1 MTLVSVHHTLFNFH
15 LFRLHCRPF
24 ICHPLSSLAIVVR
37 PPRVVASSA
46 DCSPHVLSY
55 RPLAQQ
61 HCCGHRHCVFLPPP
75 PSLVA
80 RHAVHSPL
88 LPQPTTAVDQLLRS
102 SSFFVRRLLSFTSSP
117 VYCLLRSSSLGPA
130 KGGGGDAAGV
140 LQVPKIRSTKASMPF
155 DNNTTIACRLLHLRR
170 EGAALAVVLAP
181 CPDVVFVVVDAA
193 MIVIIPPHHPQRG
206 GSNDRCVGSC
216 CWRRTIYPPPCPRR
230 RSSGRTGSIRCHR
243 ARSHRHQC

>member
-1 MTLVSVHHTLFNFH
+1 MTLVSVHHTLFNFR

-37 PPRVVASSA
+37 PPPCCCIIRRLLASRRRLPAPSA
-46 DCSPHVLSY
+46 ATLLRTLSL
-55 RPLAQQ
+55 R
-61 HCCGHRHCVFLPPP
+61 LPPP
-75 PSLVA
+75 PAIFS
-80 RHAVHSPL
+80 
-88 LPQPTTAVDQLLRS
+88 RS
-102 SSFFVRRLLSFTSSP
+102 SRRPLPALATANHRCRPTAPILELLCPPPALLHVVARLLSAP
-117 VYCLLRSSSLGPA
+117 IVVVGAREGR
-130 KGGGGDAAGV
+130 GGGCRRRAPGSKDQIDESVNAVRRQYNDG
-140 LQVPKIRSTKASMPF
+140 MPSS
-155 DNNTTIACRLLHLRR
+155 DLRR
-170 EGAALAVVLAP
+170 GGAALAVVLAP

-193 MIVIIPPHHPQRG
+193 MIVIVPLHHPQRG